1 MICKM
6 AIQPGVSDK
15 NVCPCCLSNVVDDS
29 GVKHDE
35 LCSYNNTR
43 NAVLEFPPEDFILGV
58 QNPQARKMVNR
69 CKRIL
74 YPDRW
79 KVLEEIAYRMT
90 SEDRSEREQAYQA
103 LMDSRLIKV
112 SSSETLMLIAVV
124 KTQHPRLF
132 ARLRNFFFY
141 KAASHVR
148 YQELRDEFY
157 RWRARK
163 DAMDHLFAISF
174 ATDVNPK

>member
-1 MICKM
+1 MTTKHNISNKT
-6 AIQPGVSDK
+6 A
-15 NVCPCCLSNVVDDS
+15 CPCCLSTVLDDD
-29 GVKHDE
+29 GIKHDE

-43 NAVLEFPPEDFILGV
+43 NAILEFPPEDFILGV

-74 YPDRW
+74 CPDRW
-79 KVLEEIAYRMT
+79 KLLEGFAYRMT
-90 SEDRSEREQAYQA
+90 SEDRTEREQAYHE
-103 LMDSRLIKV
+103 LVDSGLVNI
-112 SSSETLMLIAVV
+112 SASESLMLIAIVR
-124 KTQHPRLF
+124 THYPRLF
-132 ARLRNFFFY
+132 TRLRNFFFY

-163 DAMDHLFAISF
+163 DAMDELFDVSF
-174 ATDVNPK
+174 IVDVATK